1 MNSMKANP
9 QNFKTLNKL
18 WTKASYLSLDIVLR
32 LFDIVSKVKKITYL
46 N

>member
-1 MNSMKANP
+1 MKANP
-9 QNFKTLNKL
+9 KNFKTLNKL